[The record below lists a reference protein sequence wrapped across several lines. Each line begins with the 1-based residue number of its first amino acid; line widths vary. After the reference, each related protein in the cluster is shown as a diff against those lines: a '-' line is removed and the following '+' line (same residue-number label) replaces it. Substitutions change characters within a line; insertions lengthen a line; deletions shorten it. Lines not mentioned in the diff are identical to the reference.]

1 VIDVTGHGEKRSRK
15 TEQAVAAL
23 LNHATIEDAAK
34 AVDVAVITLRRWV
47 RDENFRSEY
56 ERARRQLMEHAAARL
71 QQASSLAVE
80 TLRGIMQDE
89 SAPASARAMAA
100 RIVLEMGQR
109 ATELYDL
116 EGRVSFLER
125 VESERCAGPRRQ
137 IRVAR

>member
-1 VIDVTGHGEKRSRK
+1 MTGHGEKRSRK

-23 LNHATIEDAAK
+23 LSHATIEEAAK
-34 AVDVAVITLRRWV
+34 AVDIAVITLRRWL
-47 RDENFRSEY
+47 RDEEFRSEY

-89 SAPASARAMAA
+89 TAPASARAMAA

-109 ATELYDL
+109 ATELFDI
-116 EGRVSFLER
+116 EARVTVLER
-125 VESERCAGPRRQ
+125 AENERRASVGGQ
-137 IRVAR
+137 IRVVR